1 MQEPEV
7 ALANEEYI
15 FYASANKAVQENEE
29 CSLYGNKA
37 VYPDPAPK
45 SEVFANLPQNILELE
60 NNLWSSVKSGNLSV
74 NSKKTER
81 KIYIESGV
89 VAGVVVI
96 AVATYFVRKR
106 KKDKEQDLGDLY
118 EQN

>member
-1 MQEPEV
+1 M
-7 ALANEEYI
+7 
-15 FYASANKAVQENEE
+15 KAADV
-29 CSLYGNKA
+29 
-37 VYPDPAPK
+37 
-45 SEVFANLPQNILELE
+45 
-60 NNLWSSVKSGNLSV
+60 
-74 NSKKTER
+74 ER
-81 KIYIESGV
+81 IAESDKRGCIESGV